1 MNVVTSE
8 DGINVLEPKLWS
20 IGTSIW
26 IFRLRNAFPDHAEEY
41 VMFWLVVVVSQASIH
56 IFVNVLCHREQL
68 GVHPCDRRRTISEY
82 RTLFPTVDW
91 SLMTDEKD
99 VQWTSDKRETEDE
112 ITARGCQFLS
122 MVMK

>member
-1 MNVVTSE
+1 
-8 DGINVLEPKLWS
+8 
-20 IGTSIW
+20 
-26 IFRLRNAFPDHAEEY
+26 
-41 VMFWLVVVVSQASIH
+41 
-56 IFVNVLCHREQL
+56 VNVLCHREQL

-122 MVMK
+122 MVMKRPEQSIAVVSHSSFLKHLFISLSVGHSYGKFVKGFKNCELRTVVIADVE